1 MKKIVIILFFII
13 INLKSKSFDS
23 SEYHCFCGSTHKNY
37 FLYSPEFNYNFGNN
51 WSNGLNFI
59 YIPKEFSKFVYHFDI
74 NSTRIGSSL
83 FTDKLNQD
91 FITVGISRDY
101 FIYSDSFL
109 RYLTPVIN
117 IGYLNTE
124 NIKVLS
130 IKNNFII
137 APEIV
142 YQRGRLKLAFG
153 WNVLNKYNIN
163 NNLAPFYITLGI
175 TKSMYFYCEN
185 RKKGYWFNY

>member
-1 MKKIVIILFFII
+1 MFFIGA
-13 INLKSKSFDS
+13 KSKEYS
-23 SEYHCFCGSTHKNY
+23 YHCFCGSTHKNY
-37 FLYSPEFNYNFGNN
+37 ILFSPEFNYNFGNN

-59 YIPKEFSKFVYHFDI
+59 YIPNEYSKFVYHFDI

-83 FTDKLNQD
+83 LSDKLNQD

-101 FIYSDSFL
+101 FLYRDSFL

-124 NIKVLS
+124 KIRVLS
-130 IKNNFII
+130 IKNNLII

-142 YQRGRLKLAFG
+142 YQRGILKLAFG
-153 WNVLNKYNIN
+153 WNVINRYNYN
-163 NNLAPFYITLGI
+163 EHLSRFYITIGF
-175 TKSMYFYCEN
+175 TKTMYFYCGAMDSN
-185 RKKGYWFNY
+185 SWF